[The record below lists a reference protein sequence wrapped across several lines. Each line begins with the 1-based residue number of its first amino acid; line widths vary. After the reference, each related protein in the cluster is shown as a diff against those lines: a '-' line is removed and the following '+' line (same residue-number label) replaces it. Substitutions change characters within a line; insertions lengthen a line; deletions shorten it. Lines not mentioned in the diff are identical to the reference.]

1 MVSSP
6 RARANEVLMNGSL
19 AQIPGLAASGK
30 HLLANVQSGSLDC
43 VNAVTAQGH
52 WIAPCDCTV
61 VGATARVLAVMGTGA
76 ATIGAGLT
84 SDTDS
89 IVDDYSI
96 ATSVTAGTVIDLPIA
111 AAGANLN
118 KGDVVVFQ
126 SDGGATTT
134 GSVAMTLAIVPR

>member
-19 AQIPGLAASGK
+19 TQIPGLAASGK
-30 HLLANVQSGSLDC
+30 PLLANVQSGSLDC

-52 WIAPCDCTV
+52 WMAPCDCTV
-61 VGATARVLAVMGTGA
+61 VGATARVLAVMGTAA

-96 ATSVTAGTVIDLPIA
+96 GTGIAAGTVIDLPL
-111 AAGANLN
+111 AAGVNLN

-126 SDGGATTT
+126 SDGGATST
-134 GSVAMTLAIVPR
+134 GSVAMSLAVVAR